1 MEIKPLRLPGCYEIR
16 LAPQFDKRGYFMRT
30 FDRNIFSQHGLT
42 TDWLQENQSM
52 SLRKWTL
59 RGLHFQKPPHT
70 ETKLVRALTGAVLDV
85 FADLRSD
92 SPTFGQWEA
101 VELSAEAF
109 NYVYIPKG
117 FAHGFCSLTENAIVH
132 YHVDACYAPDV
143 EGGIRWDDETL
154 NIKWPLHS
162 PVVSE
167 KDQSLGRFVEF
178 ESPFTLNNCGYV
190 LQQEMIHVR

>member
-1 MEIKPLRLPGCYEIR
+1 MEIKPLRLHGCYEIR
-16 LAPQFDKRGYFMRT
+16 LVPRRDERGYFMRT
-30 FDRNIFSQHGLT
+30 FDREIFAQYGLST
-42 TDWLQENQSM
+42 EWLQENQSM

-59 RGLHFQKPPHT
+59 RGLHFQKPPHA
-70 ETKLVRALTGAVLDV
+70 ETKLVRALSGAVLDV

-101 VELSAEAF
+101 LELSAEAF

-132 YHVDACYAPDV
+132 YHVDSRYAPEA

-154 NIKWPLHS
+154 KVEWPMHS
-162 PVVSE
+162 PFVSE
-167 KDQSLGRFVEF
+167 KDQSLSRFVEF
-178 ESPFTLNNCGYV
+178 ESPFTLSNCGFV
-190 LQQEMIHVR
+190 LQQEMTHVR

>member
-1 MEIKPLRLPGCYEIR
+1 MDIKPLRLQGCYEIR
-16 LAPQFDKRGYFMRT
+16 LTPRRDERGYFMRT
-30 FDRNIFSQHGLT
+30 FDREIFLRNGLT
-42 TDWLQENQSM
+42 ANWLQENQSM
-52 SLRKWTL
+52 SLRKGTL
-59 RGLHFQKPPHT
+59 RGLHFQKLPHA
-70 ETKLVRALTGAVLDV
+70 ETKLVRALSGAVLDV

-132 YHVDACYAPDV
+132 YHVDACYAPEA

-154 NIKWPLHS
+154 KIDWPVKT
-162 PVVSE
+162 PVVSA
-167 KDQSLGRFVEF
+167 KDQALPRLAEF
-178 ESPFTLNNCGYV
+178 ISPFTLSNCV
-190 LQQEMIHVR
+190 VISQQEMAHVR